1 MNEQEQ
7 EKPIGLPS
15 HSPHFPASP
24 SLERMNLAC
33 KEAASRIGVS
43 VVRSQ
48 KERGVR
54 RGDVTNDCYWH
65 PLGTGRPRLDSQELE
80 LGFVPQ
86 REHVHQDSIET
97 YK

>member
-15 HSPHFPASP
+15 HSLHFPYSP
-24 SLERMNLAC
+24 PPSTFERMNLAC

-43 VVRSQ
+43 DRRSQ

-54 RGDVTNDCYWH
+54 RDDVTNDCNWH

-86 REHVHQDSIET
+86 RARASRFN
-97 YK
+97 